1 MRRYTVIVTDDV
13 EDYFVDVMRFVASR
27 YTMDAAIRY
36 AKRIRMEIEE
46 LSYLADVLPTSKYQ
60 LPKLYHPEA
69 KTLVIGNKKLTVVF
83 HIDGD
88 YVVVDIYH
96 SFCFIHWLLN
106 VKGSSRF
113 SALVV
118 CDDGVF
124 QIIL

>member
-13 EDYFVDVMRFVASR
+13 EDYFVDLMRFVASR
-27 YTMDAAIRY
+27 YTLDAAIRY

-69 KTLVIGNKKLTVVF
+69 KTLVIGNKKLTVIF

-88 YVVVDIYH
+88 YVIVD
-96 SFCFIHWLLN
+96 
-106 VKGSSRF
+106 R
-113 SALVV
+113 
-118 CDDGVF
+118 
-124 QIIL
+124 ILPSVLITY